1 MRITENQLR
10 EIIREFLSEAKSLD
24 KDKMKCNK
32 MRYIRKGET
41 GYGKKQKVV
50 KACEDGKESIVRFG
64 DAKMRNNKDKKKNRK
79 SFRARHKCDNP
90 GTKLKA
96 RYWACKDW

>member
-1 MRITENQLR
+1 MRLTENQLR
-10 EIIREFLSEAKSLD
+10 NIISEVLSEKMD
-24 KDKMKCNK
+24 KDRMKCNK

-50 KACEDGKESIVRFG
+50 KGCEDGEERIVRFG

-79 SFRARHKCDNP
+79 SFRARHNCDKP

-96 RYWACKDW
+96 RYWACRDW